1 MIKETEIVIAP
12 PLAGHRGSAW
22 LSSPFENSA
31 WACEFTFELGDFCGG
46 GSFGVWITSHLGSAG
61 EICGGPRYFRG
72 LSVFGR
78 LLTAENQSQYVQ
90 ITAAVVDNE
99 DVMKVNEIIITTAPI
114 VSPKLN
120 LSIRVSSK
128 NGNLF
133 TIAVKSDSVWIGMK
147 EIEHPHPPHKWYVGV
162 TAMNLKYYMC
172 VSLTAVRFSRNTT
185 FEESKGYVEMSRNP
199 HIQFGGNTEN
209 SRWKSVRFDKLNE
222 EAKRIGTPKSES
234 NFSHLIEVMDEVN
247 AAICDLASF
256 REVNYFIRSSLQPHA
271 QRWQKRAIKVVLYTY
286 FIQESVRGVLS
297 ENHKLFFQFN
307 QTVEGVTLQSQKNVN
322 EISQIISDVSKQED
336 EEYSLFV
343 DQVADEVVS
352 RTLFYG
358 SVAEVVLVAIFFAIV
373 QFRRRN
379 RVPRA
384 LQS

>member
-1 MIKETEIVIAP
+1 MLIDFLCVCHCLSEPQSLVPPFRPERDGNIGNWIFGGFSMIKETEIVIAP

-99 DVMKVNEIIITTAPI
+99 DVMKVNEIIITTAPV

-147 EIEHPHPPHKWYVGV
+147 EIEHPHPPHKFPIITIRHSFIYS
-162 TAMNLKYYMC
+162 TITKTHFLLA
-172 VSLTAVRFSRNTT
+172 RF
-185 FEESKGYVEMSRNP
+185 
-199 HIQFGGNTEN
+199 
-209 SRWKSVRFDKLNE
+209 L
-222 EAKRIGTPKSES
+222 
-234 NFSHLIEVMDEVN
+234 L
-247 AAICDLASF
+247 
-256 REVNYFIRSSLQPHA
+256 FI
-271 QRWQKRAIKVVLYTY
+271 KIT
-286 FIQESVRGVLS
+286 
-297 ENHKLFFQFN
+297 
-307 QTVEGVTLQSQKNVN
+307 
-322 EISQIISDVSKQED
+322 
-336 EEYSLFV
+336 
-343 DQVADEVVS
+343 
-352 RTLFYG
+352 
-358 SVAEVVLVAIFFAIV
+358 
-373 QFRRRN
+373 
-379 RVPRA
+379 
-384 LQS
+384 